1 MTAGVGGVVVVIAAI
16 ALVYFCVKKAKAG
29 QQPRAPGKRAT
40 YESGVDATAAA
51 VSVMSVSATEHMVDV
66 AESSGAGGAGNRQG
80 EMESVQGIELEW
92 LSAAK
97 GGGAPDEFEET
108 KI

>member
-1 MTAGVGGVVVVIAAI
+1 MIAAI
-16 ALVYFCVKKAKAG
+16 ALVYFCVKNLRSGK
-29 QQPRAPGKRAT
+29 QPRAAGKRAT

-80 EMESVQGIELEW
+80 EMESVQGIGLEW